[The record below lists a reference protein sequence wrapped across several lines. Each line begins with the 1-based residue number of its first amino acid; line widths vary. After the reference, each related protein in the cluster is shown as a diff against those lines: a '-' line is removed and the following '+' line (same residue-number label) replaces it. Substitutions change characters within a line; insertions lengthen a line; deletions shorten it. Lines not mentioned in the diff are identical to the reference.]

1 MHFPLKFDCKFCLH
15 IKKEKE
21 KEKEKG
27 STHSIVGE
35 VNRALNAVN
44 FTTF

>member
-21 KEKEKG
+21 KEKG

-35 VNRALNAVN
+35 VNRALNTVN